1 MYQTLLL
8 AAGTGVTD
16 DPHIA
21 RGFGGL
27 AILFMLWGGW
37 HLLSLLL
44 SSTPKKN
51 DTKKKKK

>member
-16 DPHIA
+16 DRHITT
-21 RGFGGL
+21 GIGGL

-37 HLLSLLL
+37 HLLSLLF
-44 SSTPKKN
+44 SSSPKKN